1 MEKAPLGKFCADTAK
16 GAAPYFMTGN
26 ALVNW
31 ETHSL
36 IAAFY
41 AAALVVQTAV
51 RRVTSGGAKASLPVT
66 RFVLDRQGCLATNAA
81 MTLGAGATTFALGGS
96 ALLGGAALAFGAA
109 NMGQAL
115 IYGGKLLPKKP
126 VARNFA
132 LAACEVGMIGG
143 FMAIGMHVGLGVG
156 ALVTI
161 AGVGGAMAAARSFK
175 PAAIHPDLA
184 YVDMLI
190 TAGMTFAQA
199 IAAQNY
205 TVAAS
210 RLFAMVGVSRLA
222 VQRADNDNKTS
233 FFAIERNVPR
243 LWTYLRAKSSQQA
256 HP

>member
-1 MEKAPLGKFCADTAK
+1 
-16 GAAPYFMTGN
+16 
-26 ALVNW
+26 
-31 ETHSL
+31 
-36 IAAFY
+36 
-41 AAALVVQTAV
+41 
-51 RRVTSGGAKASLPVT
+51 
-66 RFVLDRQGCLATNAA
+66 

-161 AGVGGAMAAARSFK
+161 AGIGGAMAAARSFR

-184 YVDMLI
+184 YADMLI
-190 TAGMTFAQA
+190 TAGLTFAQA

-222 VQRADNDNKTS
+222 VQRADNDGKES
-233 FFAIERNVPR
+233 FFAIERNVPK
-243 LWTYLRAKSSQQA
+243 LWAHLREKRAQRAQ
-256 HP
+256 P